1 MILSSLLPLQLTKN
15 GAACLS
21 SCQPF
26 PINVW
31 PSLLH
36 CGRLYFSTNWLA
48 LCQVFI
54 VGDPF
59 LLLNAEYESEV
70 MLMKPWAGP
79 DSQTKPPR
87 ESRSDLSTELW
98 LVLKLGAI
106 SVQTVRYAIQRLLCT
121 HHWGGLSEAQ
131 KKYMLASVRVVA
143 SSHRFLIGF
152 SLKINASLDGDTY
165 LLFFFFF

>member
-1 MILSSLLPLQLTKN
+1 
-15 GAACLS
+15 
-21 SCQPF
+21 
-26 PINVW
+26 
-31 PSLLH
+31 
-36 CGRLYFSTNWLA
+36 
-48 LCQVFI
+48 
-54 VGDPF
+54 
-59 LLLNAEYESEV
+59 
-70 MLMKPWAGP
+70 MKPWAGP

-165 LLFFFFF
+165 LLFFFFFLKKIVALCRLMCNFNNLILSPKYCANLSLVFFIFYCTYTAAAGDSLYHQIIPVF